1 MLGVP
6 SFELTD
12 TSAAAL
18 SWASRQRGHHTV
30 RVDPLACT
38 RALHAHG
45 FYYCDTLVEPYCQAA
60 WFIEHPHPA
69 VALHPSPALAELE
82 AMASG
87 AFVHGR
93 FHRDPY
99 VPRAQAE
106 QRYRQWLGQLHGAG
120 KVWGIS
126 MQQQVQ
132 GFVAVEGNQLV
143 LHALA
148 EGARGRGWAKYC
160 WSPLCRLLF
169 EQGQTELRSSI
180 SASNLAV
187 LNLYASLGFKFRHPQ
202 DLYHRLS
209 P

>member
-1 MLGVP
+1 MFGLP
-6 SFELTD
+6 SFELSD

-18 SWASRQRGHHTV
+18 GWASRQRGHHTV

-38 RALHAHG
+38 RALHEHG
-45 FYYCDTLVEPYCQAA
+45 FYYSDTLIEPHCQPG
-60 WFIEHPHPA
+60 WLIEHPHPA
-69 VALHPSPALAELE
+69 VALHASPALAELE
-82 AMASG
+82 AIASG

-106 QRYRQWLGQLHGAG
+106 RRYQQWLGQLHAAG
-120 KVWGIS
+120 KVWGVS
-126 MQQQVQ
+126 MQQQVLA
-132 GFVAVEGNQLV
+132 FIAVEGNQLV

-148 EGARGRGWAKYC
+148 EGARGRGWAKYF

-169 EQGQTELRSSI
+169 EQGHTELRSSI

-187 LNLYASLGFKFRHPQ
+187 LNLYASLGFKFRHAQ

>member
-1 MLGVP
+1 MLGRP

-12 TSAAAL
+12 TSAQAL
-18 SWASRQRGHHTV
+18 QWAVQHSGHHSV

-45 FYYCDTLVEPYCQAA
+45 FYYCDTLIEPHCQPG
-60 WFIEHPHPA
+60 WLIEHPHPA
-69 VALHPSPALAELE
+69 VALHPSPPLAALE
-82 AMASG
+82 AIASG

-99 VPRAQAE
+99 LARERAE
-106 QRYRQWLGQLHGAG
+106 QRYRQWLGQLHSAG
-120 KVWGIS
+120 KVWGVS
-126 MQQQVQ
+126 MQQQVLA
-132 GFVAVEGNQLV
+132 FIAVEGNQLV

-148 EGARGRGWAKYC
+148 EGARGQGWAKFF

-187 LNLYASLGFKFRHPQ
+187 LNLYASLGFKFRHAQ